1 MQKLEKVVIANR
13 GEIALRI
20 LRACNSLG
28 IKTVAVHSTADRN
41 LKHVGLADEA
51 ICIGPAPSVDSYLN
65 IPRIIAAAEITDAN
79 AIHPGYGFLSER
91 ADFAEQVEQSG
102 FIFIGPT
109 ADVIRLMGDKV
120 EAIRAMKA
128 AGVPCVPGSGGPL
141 GDNVEE
147 NMRIAREIG
156 YPVII
161 KAAGGGGGRGMRV
174 VRTEAHLGN
183 AVTMTKQ
190 EAKAAF
196 GNDQVYMEK
205 FLENPRHV
213 EIQVLAD
220 GQGNAIHLGERDCSM
235 QRRHQK
241 VVEEAPA
248 PGISAEQREQIGKV
262 CVDACNRIGYRGAGT
277 FEFLFENGRFYFIE
291 MNTRIQVEH
300 PVTELITGVDLVR
313 EQLLIAAGEKLS
325 LRQSDIKLTGHSI
338 ECRINAEDSDTFMPS
353 PGVIKRFLAAGGPG
367 VRMDTHIYDGYRIPP
382 NYDSMIGKLIVH
394 GRDRET
400 AIARMRIALGELV
413 VDGIKT
419 NIPLQQ
425 RIIADGGFHAGGQNI
440 HYLEKRIA
448 EQREKT
454 IAIG

>member
-1 MQKLEKVVIANR
+1 MLDKVVIANR
-13 GEIALRI
+13 GEIALRV
-20 LRACNSLG
+20 LRACHTLG
-28 IKTVAVHSTADRN
+28 IKTVAVHSTVDRN
-41 LKHVGLADEA
+41 LKHVGMADESV
-51 ICIGPAPSVDSYLN
+51 CIGPAPAAESYLN
-65 IPRIIAAAEITDAN
+65 TPAIIAAAEVTDST
-79 AIHPGYGFLSER
+79 AIHPGYGFLSEN
-91 ADFAEQVEQSG
+91 ADFAERVEQSG

-109 ADVIRLMGDKV
+109 PSVIRLMGDKV
-120 EAIRAMKA
+120 QAIKAMKE

-141 GDNVEE
+141 GDDSVE
-147 NMRIAREIG
+147 NARIARDIG

-161 KAAGGGGGRGMRV
+161 KASGGGGGRGMRV
-174 VRTEAHLGN
+174 VHTEAHLGN
-183 AVTMTKQ
+183 AVSMTKS

-220 GQGNAIHLGERDCSM
+220 GQGHAIHLGERDCSM

-248 PGISAEQREQIGKV
+248 PGISAAQREQIGKV
-262 CVDACNRIGYRGAGT
+262 CVEACVRIGYRGAGT
-277 FEFLFENGRFYFIE
+277 FEFLYENGQFYFIE

-300 PVTELITGVDLVR
+300 PVTEMITGVDLVR

-325 LRQSDIKLTGHSI
+325 LRQQDIKFTGHAI
-338 ECRINAEDSDTFMPS
+338 ECRINAEDPNTFMPS
-353 PGVIKRFLAAGGPG
+353 PGTVKRFHAAGGPG

-394 GRDRET
+394 GRDRDT

-413 VDGIKT
+413 IDGVKT

-425 RIIADGGFHAGGQNI
+425 RILADGGFQQGGQNI

-448 EQREKT
+448 EQREKA
-454 IAIG
+454 IALG